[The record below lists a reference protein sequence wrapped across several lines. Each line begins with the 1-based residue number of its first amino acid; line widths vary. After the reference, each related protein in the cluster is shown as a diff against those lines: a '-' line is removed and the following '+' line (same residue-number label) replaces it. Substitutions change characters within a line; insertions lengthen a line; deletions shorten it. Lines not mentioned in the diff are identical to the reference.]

1 MIVLDAT
8 TDNVQVVLGGA
19 VTTNQLRCV
28 ASWRDIT
35 TTAYTPGRTI
45 TNTNNGTD
53 VNIVP
58 SPAASTQRVVDFL
71 SVYNSD
77 TVSATVT
84 IKFDSSG
91 TEYTLWSGALATGEC
106 ITYTDGDGW
115 KKLSASGKPQLD
127 IPVAATSVADGV
139 NVIAA
144 GTRTATTVGTV
155 IFSDSNN
162 VTFGLNAVN
171 GSIVTASISQTNQ
184 QMTMFAAGNTTQ
196 VSASTTNASSLIF
209 RGEGVASV
217 GLSGGSVLI
226 SVPAGGGGGFTG
238 GMSTGGNTSGTTG
251 LVSNQLVFVGGNNIT
266 LSQSVNANSATL
278 TISAGAGGGGA
289 ALSAGSQSGN
299 TGTIVF
305 ANSNNATFGM
315 SGSSQ
320 VTLSAPI
327 RVSAGLASTNAT
339 FLNFVDGS
347 GVQWGLT
354 NGNEITASVQTNYLT
369 SQSNQAFSADASSTF
384 QTLSFQDSNGVSF
397 SNNAGALR
405 VTHALQ
411 FTSATSAIT
420 SNALNTSASRVIN
433 IVAATNNTGGG
444 TASLSSNVS
453 FSAANGLTFY
463 TSAGNAVVGSHN
475 ALTSQSNQQI
485 TAYAASNTLTATSG
499 TYNAS
504 SMIFAGAGVASV
516 GITNGSVLISVPAG
530 GGVGDGGNVLQ
541 AGTRTATTLGT
552 VVFSEGNGVTF
563 GLNAVD
569 GSVMTATVKT
579 DYLTTAML
587 SNAATISNIIV
598 SAGLT
603 SNLLSSVEFRDSNGI
618 SFGINAGTVT
628 ASHNGL
634 TSQSNQAL
642 SGSNGSFTF
651 QTALFSNANGISFG
665 TSAGPAITAS
675 HNALTTA
682 RASNDAIGLNTAATN
697 VTWTVDSGGISLNA
711 GAYLTTQ
718 SAQAF
723 SADASSTFQTLAFLN
738 SNGVSFSNTVG
749 SLRVT
754 HDLQHTSATSAITSN
769 ALNTSA
775 AFRAVYDGA
784 NSVSTGTLRFTNAN
798 GVTFTL
804 NGQTLSASVVTTYL
818 TSQSTQFIALTLGGN
833 TAGTTSFHATNNAS
847 LFLDGGNNITLS
859 GNGSTVTISAAAQT
873 NQQMTMFATG
883 NTTRESTGTSNA
895 SSLVFRGSGAASVGI
910 TNGSVLIDVAAGAAA
925 ITQSIGMSTQTAG
938 GGTGG
943 TTGYATGDDVLYH
956 FAPGSNITMSQ
967 SINGASGTLSI
978 YGPAAG
984 AGVTL
989 SGWQPFAR
997 HELINVGGNNATMHI
1012 HPLDA
1017 PSAFQFNNF
1026 GQYVLFSNAVN
1037 SSGSL
1042 TLSIW
1047 ACLYTRNGST
1057 LSSYASQ
1064 STTIA
1069 ATMSGTAGSYSLY
1082 GGNKI
1087 LPMGWT
1093 TTIPAGNYWLG
1104 MITRSTT
1111 GGANMS
1117 ISPLGQSQIVTTA
1130 SGFFGFAS
1138 NTTNYYNFGE
1148 GIYSVSTAG
1157 IPDSFGFT
1165 DINAAGSQYHRL
1177 PAYVFLSD
1185 TF

>member
-19 VTTNQLRCV
+19 ITTNQLRCV

-45 TNTNNGTD
+45 TNTNSGTD

-184 QMTMFAAGNTTQ
+184 QMTMFATGNTTE
-196 VSASTTNASSLIF
+196 ANTGTTNASSLIF
-209 RGEGVASV
+209 RGAGVASV
-217 GLSGGSVLI
+217 GLSGGSVVV
-226 SVPAGGGGGFTG
+226 SVPPGGGGGFTG

-369 SQSNQAFSADASSTF
+369 SQSNQALSGQNGSFTF
-384 QTLSFQDSNGVSF
+384 QTANFSNANGVSF
-397 SNNAGALR
+397 G
-405 VTHALQ
+405 
-411 FTSATSAIT
+411 TSAGSAIT
-420 SNALNTSASRVIN
+420 AS
-433 IVAATNNTGGG
+433 VAA
-444 TASLSSNVS
+444 
-453 FSAANGLTFY
+453 
-463 TSAGNAVVGSHN
+463 
-475 ALTSQSNQQI
+475 QSNQQI
-485 TAYAASNTLTATSG
+485 TAYAASNTLTSTSG

-504 SMIFAGAGVASV
+504 SMVFAGAGVASV

-579 DYLTTAML
+579 DYLTTAMP
-587 SNAATISNIIV
+587 ATAVTISNIIV
-598 SAGLT
+598 SAGTT

-847 LFLDGGNNITLS
+847 LFLNGGNNITLS

-1069 ATMSGTAGSYSLY
+1069 ATMSGTEGSYSLY
-1082 GGNKI
+1082 GGDRI